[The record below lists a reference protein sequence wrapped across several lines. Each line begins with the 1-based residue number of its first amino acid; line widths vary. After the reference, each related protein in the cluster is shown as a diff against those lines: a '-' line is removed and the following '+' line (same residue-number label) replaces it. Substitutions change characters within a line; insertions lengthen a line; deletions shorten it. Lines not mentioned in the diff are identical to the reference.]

1 MNKNILYGLLGV
13 GAIAGLYFW
22 NKNKKSDTN
31 MPQVEPSGLG
41 FSKYPM
47 ECMKKYALQP
57 KEAVMMPAEYWK
69 KREEDWMKT
78 NCK

>member
-1 MNKNILYGLLGV
+1 MKNKKILYGLLGV

-22 NKNKKSDTN
+22 NKNKKVNNTN
-31 MPQVEPSGLG
+31 SNEVVVDN
-41 FSKYPM
+41 SKYPM
-47 ECMKKYALQP
+47 ECMMKYALQP